1 VTNNDD
7 EGAARV
13 FGALCDP
20 VALRL
25 LLRVLEAGEC
35 DSSVGHQLELTCTA
49 AAAHLELLAGAGL
62 MVRTQP
68 DRGAGVYR
76 ISDAALVERLLAT
89 VRQLGAGRPDMSR
102 TTRGTPVLPD

>member
-1 VTNNDD
+1 MTNND

-35 DSSVGHQLELTCTA
+35 DSSVGHQLELSGAA
-49 AAAHLELLAGAGL
+49 AAAHLELLAKAGL
-62 MVRTQP
+62 MVRTQ
-68 DRGAGVYR
+68 RSCGTRVYR
-76 ISDAALVERLLAT
+76 ISDAALVERLLGG
-89 VRQLGAGRPDMSR
+89 VRQLAARDR
-102 TTRGTPVLPD
+102 ET